1 MINAKF
7 NLAILVLDPSI
18 NRYKIVSSKPDD
30 LELPYLDIESNLDID
45 ACLDHLVSTK
55 IDKNDSYLN
64 FKLTDIELSEMLE
77 IYYLVFITY
86 ESVVKDG
93 FLLDI
98 QPSLIRLPN
107 NAKKILTLL

>member
-7 NLAILVLDPSI
+7 NLAILVLDPSV
-18 NRYKIVSSKPDD
+18 NRYKILSSKADD
-30 LELPYLDIESNLDID
+30 LELPYLDIETNLDINS
-45 ACLDHLVSTK
+45 CLDHLVSTK

-64 FKLTDIELSEMLE
+64 FRLTDVELSEMLQ

-98 QPSLIRLPN
+98 QTSITRLPN

>member
-7 NLAILVLDPSI
+7 NLAILVLDPSV
-18 NRYKIVSSKPDD
+18 NRYKILSSKADD
-30 LELPYLDIESNLDID
+30 LELPYLDIETNLDINS
-45 ACLDHLVSTK
+45 CLDHLVSTK
-55 IDKNDSYLN
+55 IDKNNSYLN
-64 FKLTDIELSEMLE
+64 FRLTDVELSEMLE

-98 QPSLIRLPN
+98 QTSLTRLPN